1 MTDDAKDLWN
11 DISTADK
18 RFDTATCESRESLLK
33 ALTGASDP
41 QAGHYRF
48 QVLKEIGM
56 CEFIKGDYVRA
67 KKRLDSGVSELNL
80 PNDDMMTSNQEL
92 APVGLLRQ
100 AAGLMTKFKLTEA
113 ATALRRS
120 REIADRN
127 VKKMLKMLHKQ
138 ITGQHGADKV
148 PPLEKLIE
156 EIPGFG
162 QTGQIL
168 PELMKQAPILQQEL
182 PFMEQIDKAVEELDR
197 QLTVFAPEM
206 KTIRTTLDSK
216 QRGGSLLYARGLV
229 AEAVSAADRSGA
241 AQEFLEAKGDKTF
254 LKEAEKAEKSVTL
267 LKRTGEG
274 SGCKGKGFD
283 ETCEIMS
290 KVADFKSNI
299 FGETRVLVLKAGK
312 QQQLEMCSTN
322 ANLAML
328 VSNQD
333 GVKVTVGKKSTTDL
347 LKGLPVMINFCQ
359 EITLD
364 SEKAAV
370 VLFAQAWHP
379 EFAAV
384 ERTTELRNRAKG
396 FSVDEDG
403 IKEATKVVNDY
414 AKKNWEKSRKDW
426 LAGSELLETIQTS
439 LTKEASEAAA
449 KAEAA
454 AEAKRK
460 EEMDGDETRTKN
472 LEELQKK
479 RDAKKKKQEE
489 HDAKRLKQKLQREA
503 ERANRDP
510 WLNDPAV
517 LEAETNLNN
526 LKEARREA
534 NAKLEFDLTAD
545 LTKDIST
552 AERTL
557 KKATKVA
564 KKAHKKSGGKAAP
577 KVELSED
584 AKAESKALFTQQTAE
599 LKQKLEDVK
608 KKKAEAAENEDFAG
622 AKKLKEKQKELEE
635 KLKKLDPK
643 AEL

>member
-1 MTDDAKDLWN
+1 
-11 DISTADK
+11 
-18 RFDTATCESRESLLK
+18 
-33 ALTGASDP
+33 
-41 QAGHYRF
+41 
-48 QVLKEIGM
+48 
-56 CEFIKGDYVRA
+56 
-67 KKRLDSGVSELNL
+67 
-80 PNDDMMTSNQEL
+80 
-92 APVGLLRQ
+92 
-100 AAGLMTKFKLTEA
+100 
-113 ATALRRS
+113 
-120 REIADRN
+120 
-127 VKKMLKMLHKQ
+127 
-138 ITGQHGADKV
+138 
-148 PPLEKLIE
+148 
-156 EIPGFG
+156 
-162 QTGQIL
+162 
-168 PELMKQAPILQQEL
+168 
-182 PFMEQIDKAVEELDR
+182 
-197 QLTVFAPEM
+197 
-206 KTIRTTLDSK
+206 
-216 QRGGSLLYARGLV
+216 
-229 AEAVSAADRSGA
+229 
-241 AQEFLEAKGDKTF
+241 
-254 LKEAEKAEKSVTL
+254 
-267 LKRTGEG
+267 
-274 SGCKGKGFD
+274 
-283 ETCEIMS
+283 MS

-359 EITLD
+359 EVTLD

-557 KKATKVA
+557 KKAIKVA